1 MEDLKQKIIYF
12 WLTHFFLR
20 RIGKRYPDFFKHW
33 VTDNV
38 ENNIGRRILILRYT
52 GESQMKFSA
61 IAIQLGLDESNM
73 FKYHKKA
80 VNSLVLWN

>member
-20 RIGKRYPDFFKHW
+20 RIGKRYPDFFKQW